1 MNGLQHECQR
11 NRYNTKNGDE
21 NMDHIMQPMKIAHML
36 TNREHIENLVMLVED
51 LSPGMQSS
59 SVRVGSIEIHAD
71 DYESYTISE
80 KGSVIWEDVFD
91 AQNVVELACLA
102 HIARLTINT
111 RRDAEELRVVEKMRD
126 QLGGFTAA
134 MWSMAIPEPGHA
146 NPSGRTLGLTTSDIS
161 DAQARAEFHGGRA

>member
-1 MNGLQHECQR
+1 
-11 NRYNTKNGDE
+11 
-21 NMDHIMQPMKIAHML
+21 MDHIMQPMRVAQML
-36 TNREHIENLVMLVED
+36 TNREHIETLVMNVED

-80 KGSVIWEDVFD
+80 KGVPIWEDVFD
-91 AQNVVELACLA
+91 AQNVVELAALA
-102 HIARLTINT
+102 HIARLTINA

-134 MWSMAIPEPGHA
+134 AWSMAIPEPGRA
-146 NPSGRTLGLTTSDIS
+146 NPSGRTLGLTNSDIR